1 MKYLIIEDEKAAAR
15 NLKAMLEQLAP
26 DMELID
32 VLDSV
37 ADTIDWFGCHA
48 MPELVFM
55 DIHLAD
61 TTAYDEY
68 ALRAFKV
75 NSIDYLLKPID
86 KEEMRS
92 ALAKLE
98 RLHPI
103 RPAEPDFLKLM
114 QALQRAENYKTHFLV
129 PVKGDKLLPLAVN
142 SVSYF
147 YIAEKNMSST
157 RPSTS

>member
-61 TTAYDEY
+61 GSPRIAYQKLGIRQS
-68 ALRAFKV
+68 LR
-75 NSIDYLLKPID
+75 
-86 KEEMRS
+86 E
-92 ALAKLE
+92 
-98 RLHPI
+98 
-103 RPAEPDFLKLM
+103 
-114 QALQRAENYKTHFLV
+114 
-129 PVKGDKLLPLAVN
+129 
-142 SVSYF
+142 
-147 YIAEKNMSST
+147 
-157 RPSTS
+157 

>member
-55 DIHLAD
+55 DIHLAR
-61 TTAYDEY
+61 YS
-68 ALRAFKV
+68 
-75 NSIDYLLKPID
+75 SIRI
-86 KEEMRS
+86 S
-92 ALAKLE
+92 
-98 RLHPI
+98 
-103 RPAEPDFLKLM
+103 PAPSSS
-114 QALQRAENYKTHFLV
+114 
-129 PVKGDKLLPLAVN
+129 LLPMTNTPFGL
-142 SVSYF
+142 S
-147 YIAEKNMSST
+147 K
-157 RPSTS
+157 